1 MMDPGQVPSFNL
13 QQEQLILPEGVTVR
27 DPQGSQ
33 YVIEAMLGRGEF
45 GAVYLV
51 RERGRGQNRFALKE
65 VINPNQGDRER
76 FAFEGEVLKRL
87 HHKALPRVH
96 RVFENDKLKR
106 VYLLMDYVRG
116 QNLEELREEQPEKR
130 FPLSL
135 VLVLIAPI
143 TSALVYLHAQNP
155 PIVHRDVKPSNI
167 VIPAGGGEAMLV
179 DFGSAKEYRPG
190 TATTFVS
197 HRSPG
202 YAAPEQYRTGTNP
215 TTDIYGLGA
224 TLYALLTGSAPIDAP
239 SRIARGWS
247 EGVDPLKPA
256 NLLKPDIPGDV
267 AQALQ
272 RAMAIKIPDR
282 FESVEQFWRSLLP
295 QSTLRPSYD
304 LALDTSRPRP
314 SQQNVADIRT
324 QPLQEEPHVLRS
336 KKPGAPRA
344 FAILS
349 DLYQRLKRF

>member
-33 YVIEAMLGRGEF
+33 YVIEAVLGRGAF

-51 RERGRGQNRFALKE
+51 GERGRMHNRFALKE

-87 HHKALPRVH
+87 RHKALPRVH
-96 RVFENDKLKR
+96 RVFENDRLKR

-135 VLVLIAPI
+135 ALVLIAPI
-143 TSALVYLHAQNP
+143 ANALVYLHTQNP
-155 PIVHRDVKPSNI
+155 PIIHRDVKPSNI

-179 DFGSAKEYRPG
+179 DFGSAKEYVPG

-224 TLYALLTGSAPIDAP
+224 TLYALLTGSAPADAP
-239 SRIARGWS
+239 SRIARSWS

-256 NLLKPDIPGDV
+256 NALKPDVPPAV
-267 AQALQ
+267 AEALQ
-272 RAMAIKIPDR
+272 RAMAIKITDR
-282 FESVEQFWRSLLP
+282 FETVEQFWRALLP
-295 QSTLRPSYD
+295 QSTSKPSYD
-304 LALDTSRPRP
+304 LALDTS
-314 SQQNVADIRT
+314 
-324 QPLQEEPHVLRS
+324 
-336 KKPGAPRA
+336 
-344 FAILS
+344 
-349 DLYQRLKRF
+349 